1 MSGRWLLVIAAL
13 CWSLSGV
20 LIKLSETSGL
30 VVAFYRSFIA
40 ALVLFPWGLRSR
52 QRFDMGTL
60 WTALAYTGTVVFL
73 VLATKATS
81 AANAIFLQ
89 YTAPAVVFVL
99 SIPMLGEIPRR
110 REWLVLTVIMIGVL
124 VIYLGAGTADLMGI
138 CLGLAS
144 GLAFGI
150 LVILVRKYP
159 GRDPIWGVFCNNTLV
174 ALLLFPWIKADFWIG
189 HSDLVIMLLLG
200 VVQLGIP
207 YVIFYYG
214 MRRVVAREGALIALL
229 EPLLNPVW
237 VVLVVG
243 EIPSST
249 TIVGGGIILVGLT
262 WCYLR
267 QLWWVKTTQNNYS
280 LTCLVKIVTNLYD
293 CISPDTMALHA

>member
-200 VVQLGIP
+200 IVQLGIP

-267 QLWWVKTTQNNYS
+267 EL
-280 LTCLVKIVTNLYD
+280 
-293 CISPDTMALHA
+293 